1 MSDLEYEYEPVPGLP
16 EDLPEG
22 EEILWQGAPR
32 WRALARRAFHV
43 RKLVVYFTLLLGVLV
58 VMELTAGG
66 SVGEAMRGAGWL
78 IALAHVSIGLLV
90 LLAWAMSR
98 ATLYTVTN
106 RRVVMRFGVA
116 IPITINLPFR
126 RIAAASLREYPDGTG
141 DIPLTMSS
149 EARLS
154 YLVLWP
160 HARPW
165 HFAPPQ
171 PMLRAI
177 PDAAQVAEILTAAV
191 PEEAAGIVAQ
201 AAANDADGGKEMRSE
216 SAVQTI

>member
-1 MSDLEYEYEPVPGLP
+1 VSDLEYEYEPVPGLP

-22 EEILWQGAPR
+22 ERILWQGAPR

-43 RKLVVYFTLLLGVLV
+43 RKLVVYFTLLLGVLIA
-58 VMELTAGG
+58 MELAAGG
-66 SVGEAMRGAGWL
+66 SFGDAMLGAGWL
-78 IALAHVSIGLLV
+78 VALAHVSIGLLV

-98 ATLYTVTN
+98 ATLYTITN
-106 RRVVMRFGVA
+106 RRVVLRFGVA

-165 HFAPPQ
+165 HFAPPE

-177 PDAAQVAEILTAAV
+177 PDAARVAGILTAAV
-191 PEEAAGIVAQ
+191 PREAAGSVAQ
-201 AAANDADGGKEMRSE
+201 AAANDAHGGEEMRSE
-216 SAVQTI
+216 SAVQTM

>member
-22 EEILWQGAPR
+22 ERILWQGAPR

-43 RKLVVYFTLLLGVLV
+43 RKLVVYFTLLLGVLI

-66 SVGEAMRGAGWL
+66 SFGDAMLGAGWL
-78 IALAHVSIGLLV
+78 VALAHVSIGLLV

-98 ATLYTVTN
+98 ATLYTITN
-106 RRVVMRFGVA
+106 RRVVLRFGVA

-165 HFAPPQ
+165 HFAPPE

-177 PDAAQVAEILTAAV
+177 PDAARVAGILTAAV
-191 PEEAAGIVAQ
+191 PREAAGSVAQ
-201 AAANDADGGKEMRSE
+201 AAANDAHGGEEMRSE
-216 SAVQTI
+216 SAVQTM